1 MEFFEFL
8 YVRSGSPLSPFLY
21 SPSLPPSHFDDFN
34 VLSFLSLLLF
44 VAVEVR
50 SSKYSRPAPH
60 SFTIYFLLISR
71 PSLLAIG
78 ISFFVCSSIIYLSHH
93 VPPPPRDLIISSL
106 YSITALSYYYT
117 PLHNLYTAVCSSS
130 WRAIEFRHAHTYIP
144 HTCWQRLRI

>member
-1 MEFFEFL
+1 ML
-8 YVRSGSPLSPFLY
+8 DLAVPCLHSSIPHPSPLPTHL
-21 SPSLPPSHFDDFN
+21 DDFN
-34 VLSFLSLLLF
+34 VLSFLSLSLLLF

-50 SSKYSRPAPH
+50 SGKYSRPAPH
-60 SFTIYFLLISR
+60 SFTIHFLSMSR

-78 ISFFVCSSIIYLSHH
+78 ISFFVCSSIIYLSYH

-117 PLHNLYTAVCSSS
+117 PSHNLYTAVCSSS
-130 WRAIEFRHAHTYIP
+130 WRAIESRHAHTYIA

>member
-1 MEFFEFL
+1 ML
-8 YVRSGSPLSPFLY
+8 DLAAPCLHSSTPHPSLP
-21 SPSLPPSHFDDFN
+21 PSLPPSHFDDFN
-34 VLSFLSLLLF
+34 VLSFLSLSLF

-78 ISFFVCSSIIYLSHH
+78 ISVFVCSSIIYLSHH

-130 WRAIEFRHAHTYIP
+130 WRAIESRHAHTYIP